1 MPTRL
6 WSGWVAVVAA
16 AGWVA
21 GAASERTRT
30 PRKSAGERTR
40 TPRIGW
46 ARRWPMAA
54 AVTVAVANTFDV
66 ANRRPIAELAALLR
80 LNRAA
85 SVSVRSVAGS
95 VRGWWCD
102 ARCVSLRGAS
112 AVRLWI
118 AVVRRRNC
126 SAAPHAC
133 VLVWQRLLYTLGQ
146 RVERD
151 VRAGSEQG
159 SRGTRAEHR
168 RVGHAAV
175 GVLVRRVPVGH
186 LLVRAPH
193 SVHRWRL
200 GDESRRTIAGTG
212 ASATPAA
219 SGAGTSAGAGASAT
233 PAAIRA
239 MRRGAR
245 QST

>member
-1 MPTRL
+1 
-6 WSGWVAVVAA
+6 
-16 AGWVA
+16 
-21 GAASERTRT
+21 
-30 PRKSAGERTR
+30 
-40 TPRIGW
+40 
-46 ARRWPMAA
+46 MAA

-186 LLVRAPH
+186 LLVR
-193 SVHRWRL
+193 WRL
-200 GDESRRTIAGTG
+200 SDKSRRTIAGTG